1 MFEIITRTTNRSIN
15 VSNSLKET
23 PKNTSL
29 DLNNFDFFK
38 RVFVCFIIILPTMG
52 HFSSGCLVMKKSAC
66 LDAQANSFF
75 SSLPLSCCLFYIYFK
90 QNIILQNE
98 NQALKKNISALI
110 KTARVEI
117 NRKDEEISHLHQR
130 YKQTVELKTCFQSNH
145 IYIVIRNL
153 CACFKKN

>member
-1 MFEIITRTTNRSIN
+1 MPEMFEIITRTTNRNIN

-52 HFSSGCLVMKKSAC
+52 HFSSGCLALFFITC

-75 SSLPLSCCLFYIYFK
+75 FFSPSLLLSVLYIFQIEYH
-90 QNIILQNE
+90 
-98 NQALKKNISALI
+98 SA
-110 KTARVEI
+110 E
-117 NRKDEEISHLHQR
+117 
-130 YKQTVELKTCFQSNH
+130 
-145 IYIVIRNL
+145 
-153 CACFKKN
+153 